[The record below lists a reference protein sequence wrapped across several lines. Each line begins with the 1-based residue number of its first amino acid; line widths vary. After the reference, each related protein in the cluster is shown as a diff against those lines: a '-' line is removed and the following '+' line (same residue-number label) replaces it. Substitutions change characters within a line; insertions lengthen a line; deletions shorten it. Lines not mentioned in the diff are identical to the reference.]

1 MGIGILYRY
10 SYFNIT
16 PNNFN
21 FIPMLKKLA
30 QNYRAPTIL
39 KGVLLSV
46 LILFIW
52 VVLTLSLTFSR

>member
-1 MGIGILYRY
+1 MGIGILYW
-10 SYFNIT
+10 YFYCS

-46 LILFIW
+46 LILFI
-52 VVLTLSLTFSR
+52 